1 MRLRPPRSTRTDP
14 LFPYTTL
21 FRSRRISKFL
31 LLGSI
36 APGLPFTPPHA
47 FAQSGTSGSETDNAR
62 PAASDGSYSNEI
74 IVTARRREESLQT
87 VPVAVAV
94 VGAETIAAQGI
105 QTTGDIQKLVPGVI
119 LNGAG
124 SMSNSTYTISGQG
137 KRSE

>member
-1 MRLRPPRSTRTDP
+1 MA
-14 LFPYTTL
+14 
-21 FRSRRISKFL
+21 RRISKIL
-31 LLGSI
+31 LMGSI
-36 APGLPFTPPHA
+36 APVLTFTPPHA
-47 FAQSGTSGSETDNAR
+47 FAQSGTGGSETDNAR
-62 PAASDGSYSNEI
+62 SSAPEASRSAEI

-124 SMSNSTYTISGQG
+124 SLSNSTY
-137 KRSE
+137 RSEERRGGKECGSTCRSRWSPYHE

>member
-1 MRLRPPRSTRTDP
+1 M
-14 LFPYTTL
+14 
-21 FRSRRISKFL
+21 
-31 LLGSI
+31 GSI
-36 APGLPFTPPHA
+36 AACCTFPPPL
-47 FAQSGTSGSETDNAR
+47 SVVRSVTGGSESDNAR

-124 SMSNSTYTISGQG
+124 SMSNSTYTKIG
-137 KRSE
+137 RAHV

>member
-31 LLGSI
+31 LMGSI
-36 APGLPFTPPHA
+36 APVLTFTPPHA

-74 IVTARRREESLQT
+74 IVTARRREASLQT

-94 VGAETIAAQGI
+94 VGAETIA
-105 QTTGDIQKLVPGVI
+105 DRKSVV
-119 LNGAG
+119 
-124 SMSNSTYTISGQG
+124 
-137 KRSE
+137 

>member
-1 MRLRPPRSTRTDP
+1 MA
-14 LFPYTTL
+14 
-21 FRSRRISKFL
+21 RRISKIL
-31 LLGSI
+31 LMGSI
-36 APGLPFTPPHA
+36 APVLTFTPPHA

-105 QTTGDIQKLVPGVI
+105 
-119 LNGAG
+119 
-124 SMSNSTYTISGQG
+124 
-137 KRSE
+137 RSEEHTSELQSLMRNSYAVFCLKKKKTIKHRDHKT